1 MGVRKRF
8 GLAGSCL
15 IVSHRCNY
23 NGAFMESAFLTG
35 LYAGETMVLDVGL

>member
-8 GLAGSCL
+8 GLAGSRL
-15 IVSHRCNY
+15 IVAHRCNY

-35 LYAGETMVLDVGL
+35 ETMVLDVGL